1 MTFSCWPLGR
11 GPGVRVRARFRVE
24 GEGQGQGEGFGSGST
39 VGSRF
44 GFGPLLVAA
53 ALEVCT
59 ERLPPVV
66 LVGPDV
72 RVGEQPVGGAPL
84 EEIRVR
90 VRVS

>member
-1 MTFSCWPLGR
+1 
-11 GPGVRVRARFRVE
+11 VE

-53 ALEVCT
+53 ALEVRT

-66 LVGPDV
+66 LLGPDV
-72 RVGEQPVGGAPL
+72 RVREEPVGGAPL
-84 EEIRVR
+84 EEVRVR